1 MREIVEKYTGFS
13 NRLGDRV
20 KKDER
25 NGYQMRAREE
35 KTVGYGVFVGSSK
48 FYFGVF
54 SRFSFNLC

>member
-25 NGYQMRAREE
+25 NVYQMREREE
-35 KTVGYGVFVGSSK
+35 RTVGYGVFVGSSN

-54 SRFSFNLC
+54 NQFSFSPC